1 MTAEPHGLMLC
12 DDLMFTSKVT
22 ATARAVGV
30 IVTAVRN
37 VERLIAL
44 AETKPP
50 SCVILDLH
58 NTTLDLQVLMTSL
71 REKCPT
77 MPRVIAF
84 GSHVDVELLAAAR
97 QAGCDRVM
105 PRSQFVKQLET
116 GLKDWLSS

>member
-1 MTAEPHGLMLC
+1 MTAEPHGLLLC

-22 ATARAVGV
+22 GTARAVGV
-30 IVTAVRN
+30 IVTAIRT
-37 VERLIAL
+37 VERLVAL
-44 AETKPP
+44 AETEPP
-50 SCVILDLH
+50 LCVILDLH
-58 NTTLDLQVLMTSL
+58 NTTLDLPTLMSSL

-105 PRSQFVKQLET
+105 PRSQFVKLLET
-116 GLKDWLSS
+116 GLKEWLS

>member
-12 DDLMFTSKVT
+12 DDLLFTSKVT
-22 ATARAVGV
+22 GTARAVGV
-30 IVTAVRN
+30 IVTAIRS
-37 VERLIAL
+37 VERLVAL
-44 AETKPP
+44 AETEPP

-58 NTTLDLQVLMTSL
+58 NTTLDLPTLMSSL

-84 GSHVDVELLAAAR
+84 GSHVDVDLLAAAR

-116 GLKDWLSS
+116 GLKEWLS

>member
-12 DDLMFTSKVT
+12 DDLLFTSKVT
-22 ATARAVGV
+22 GTARAIGV
-30 IVTAVRN
+30 VVTAVRN

-44 AETKPP
+44 AATEPP

-58 NTTLDLQVLMTSL
+58 NTTLDLPTLMSSL

-84 GSHVDVELLAAAR
+84 GSHVDVDLLAAAR

-105 PRSQFVKQLET
+105 PRSQFVKLLET
-116 GLKDWLSS
+116 ELKEWLS

>member
-1 MTAEPHGLMLC
+1 MTAALHGLMLC

-22 ATARAVGV
+22 GTARAVGV
-30 IVTAVRN
+30 NVTAIRN
-37 VERLIAL
+37 VERLVAL
-44 AETKPP
+44 AETEPP

-58 NTTLDLQVLMTSL
+58 NTTLDLPALMSSL

-84 GSHVDVELLAAAR
+84 GSHVDVDLLAAAR

-116 GLKDWLSS
+116 GLKEWLS

>member
-58 NTTLDLQVLMTSL
+58 NTTLDLQVFMTSL